1 VSTFNIVT
9 TVVSVV
15 LLLPLVI
22 YSIANGSVAPKG
34 SRLEKYYE
42 VEKNI
47 GLAGNLFL
55 LAACVFSLAKLAA
68 HFGLI
73 DKNAQDTFA
82 EIIALPTMLL
92 CFAYSWLWLRAWRK
106 VHSSE
111 NDEV

>member
-9 TVVSVV
+9 TIASVV
-15 LLLPLVI
+15 FLLPLVI
-22 YSIANGSVAPKG
+22 SSIANGSVAPKG

-55 LAACVFSLAKLAA
+55 LAACVFSLAKLAG

-73 DKNAQDTFA
+73 DKNVQATFA
-82 EIIALPTMLL
+82 EILALPTVLA
-92 CFAYSWLWLRAWRK
+92 CFAYLWLWVRAWRK

-111 NDEV
+111 NDEA